1 MMIYYSMLV
10 PCIPISLRK
19 SFLVLL
25 SHAIVI
31 RTAHGQGPFG
41 YEPASGQYTAAE
53 YKMRPSPSAASLVT
67 IRRTRFA
74 WCPALPNCRFPRY
87 HRLSSVVTA
96 HGGEKRCGAGRT
108 ASDIKTF
115 TNIIIMICKTDDATK
130 IKPPRLPSNEVIN
143 MFDGKKC
150 HQNAIQLLT

>member
-74 WCPALPNCRFPRY
+74 WYAGSRGTTDSRPWQPRKA
-87 HRLSSVVTA
+87 RRRAV
-96 HGGEKRCGAGRT
+96 CGAPGQRSPNKRF
-108 ASDIKTF
+108 ARQSLSPARWVPPGDLF
-115 TNIIIMICKTDDATK
+115 TTPTSS
-130 IKPPRLPSNEVIN
+130 PSLPLSERGDPVLPDFAEIRAR
-143 MFDGKKC
+143 FE
-150 HQNAIQLLT
+150 